1 MMRNI
6 MQIFK
11 RKRSLAFKVVMLFSV
26 SIAAALLLSFVTTF
40 ILEWNAGK
48 NELKLNIESRAEVLA
63 ISLSYPLWSMDHNQI
78 DKLLTAEMLNENISG
93 IMVNASYLKN
103 QYYICR
109 GKEGVI
115 FRRNDGMFFKANI
128 GNPSFTSSKEIYF
141 DIDRAGSVDVFSS
154 EHLVRSKIISN
165 IERILIQFSILIPL
179 VMLILFYAFR
189 RMIIS
194 PIIDLS
200 SSVSSYTGNK
210 FSIRANVRSDDEISE
225 LAHRFNQ
232 MADTIEHDIT
242 EITRVQKE
250 VRVLNQELEQRVI
263 DRTRELEI
271 AKEQAESADH
281 LKSAFLATMS
291 HELRTPLNSIIGFS
305 GILLQELAGPLND
318 EQKKQLGMLTKSSEH
333 LLELINDVLDISKIE
348 ANQLNFSNTAFDIRA
363 LIGKIIDTVR
373 PIAEKRGLS
382 LIEDL
387 SDEIGMV
394 VADKRRVEQVLL
406 NLTSNAVKFTEKG
419 TITITGRVQGDKIII
434 QIKDSG
440 IGIKAEDMDKL
451 FKPFRQV
458 ESGLS
463 RQYEGTG
470 LGLSI
475 CKRLLEMMGG
485 SIQVE
490 SEWGRGSTFSFTLP
504 LNGGNK

>member
-1 MMRNI
+1 MRYI
-6 MQIFK
+6 MQIFG
-11 RKRSLAFKVVMLFSV
+11 RKQSLALKVVMLFSAA
-26 SIAAALLLSFVTTF
+26 IAVAILLSFITTF
-40 ILEWNAGK
+40 ILEWHAGK
-48 NELKLNIESRAEVLA
+48 SELKQNIESRAEVLA
-63 ISLSYPLWSMDHNQI
+63 ISLSYPLWSMDHSQVE
-78 DKLLTAEMLNENISG
+78 KLLIVEMLNENISG
-93 IMVNASYLKN
+93 IIVRASYLRN
-103 QYYICR
+103 QYFVCR
-109 GKEGVI
+109 DKDDVL
-115 FRRNDGMFFKANI
+115 FRQNNDLLFKAQI
-128 GNPSFTSSKEIYF
+128 GTPNFTSTRKIFFEH
-141 DIDRAGSVDVFSS
+141 DQAGSVVVFSS
-154 EHLVRSKIISN
+154 EHPIRSKILRN
-165 IERILIQFSILIPL
+165 ITRILIQFSILIPM

-189 RMIIS
+189 RMIIT
-194 PIIDLS
+194 PIVDLS
-200 SSVSSYTGNK
+200 SSVSSYSGNK
-210 FSIRANVRSDDEISE
+210 FNIRASVHSDDEISE

-242 EITRVQKE
+242 EINRVQKE
-250 VRVLNQELEQRVI
+250 VRLLNQELEQRVI

-318 EQKKQLGMLTKSSEH
+318 EQKKQLGMLAKSSEH

-348 ANQLNFSNTAFDIRA
+348 ANQLNFSNTAFDLRA
-363 LIGKIIDTVR
+363 SIGKIIDTVR

-382 LIEDL
+382 LNADL
-387 SDEIGMV
+387 SDEIGV
-394 VADKRRVEQVLL
+394 IVADKRRVEQVLL
-406 NLTSNAVKFTEKG
+406 NLISNAIKFTEKG
-419 TITITGRVQGDKIII
+419 TIEITGSIEENKVIIRV
-434 QIKDSG
+434 KDSG

-475 CKRLLEMMGG
+475 CKKLLEMMGG

-490 SEWGRGSTFSFTLP
+490 SEWGKGSTFSFTLP
-504 LNGGNK
+504 LNGGHK